1 MNLINELV
9 NSKPQNLTYED
20 VKENLLAYGFLGI
33 TIMRK
38 ISKDHKNYQH
48 NLANLK
54 GQIYEAYIYENLYN
68 WAKSNDKV
76 DKFVLKG
83 PYVKSESVPTGFG
96 YDKNR
101 LVYFS
106 FDEQLAEFDGILYF
120 DGNLVFIEITT
131 STSGSIIINDF
142 VDDIKKKTK
151 LLKELFEVD
160 EVYSLVIT
168 PKKIISPRFLKLEN
182 CINWVIPNL
191 KRIEKI
197 LPNLRR
203 KDKSIQSDK
212 NSKYIEAHELKIK
225 DLKVNKRRKLIY
237 RKFVD
242 LSNYK
247 INRDEF
253 LNEYSLHWWCVN
265 RIYLG
270 SIPNANLIDIVSSK
284 LFDDKDIGKKFDD
297 TKRAVIG
304 VKFQPNSK
312 PSIELYLIPKKD
324 YFIKFTTFHLTND
337 VFKKRKSVIRKST
350 ILRINKP
357 NIDPNDKQFWKKVT
371 NLCENLDIPEFN

>member
-1 MNLINELV
+1 MNLINGLE
-9 NSKPQNLTYED
+9 NSKPQNLTFEE
-20 VKENLLAYGFLGI
+20 VKDNLFAYGFPGI
-33 TIMRK
+33 SIMRK

-54 GQIYEAYIYENLYN
+54 GQIYEAYIYEILYN
-68 WAKSNDKV
+68 WARCNDKV
-76 DKFVLKG
+76 SNFVLKG
-83 PYVKSESVPTGFG
+83 PYVKPKSVSTGFG

-101 LVYFS
+101 FVYFS
-106 FDEQLAEFDGILYF
+106 FDEQLAEFDGLFYF
-120 DGNLVFIEITT
+120 DGNLVFIEITI
-131 STSGSIIINDF
+131 STSGSTIIKDL

-151 LLKELFEVD
+151 LLKELFDIEK
-160 EVYSLVIT
+160 VYSLVIT
-168 PKKIISPRFLKLEN
+168 PKKIISPKFMKLEN

-197 LPNLRR
+197 IPNLRK
-203 KDKSIQSDK
+203 KDKPIQLDK
-212 NSKYIEAHELKIK
+212 NSKYIEAQELEIK
-225 DLKVNKRRKLIY
+225 DLQINKRRKIIY
-237 RKFVD
+237 KKFID

-253 LNEYSLHWWCVN
+253 LTEYSLHWWCVN

-270 SIPNANLIDIVSSK
+270 SIQKENLVDLISNE
-284 LFDDKDIGKKFDD
+284 LFDNKDMAKKFED

-312 PSIELYLIPKKD
+312 PSIELYLIPKKK
-324 YFIKFTTFHLTND
+324 YFIKFTTFHMSNG

-350 ILRINKP
+350 ILRITKP
-357 NIDPNDKQFWKKVT
+357 IIDPNDKQFWKKVT